1 MSADYQSQTDKPS
14 DKGGEV
20 RPLPDKD
27 GKLEDKIADE
37 KDDELARLGRSD
49 NDT

>member
-27 GKLEDKIADE
+27 GNEDKIADE